1 MREPQWPSSLVGSIT
16 HTRGFRAAA
25 VAPRSVLSS
34 VGIDTELN
42 CPLPDGVEE
51 SVTVTGE
58 PQMLAALARAV
69 PLTHWGRLLFSAK
82 EVVYKAWYPLT
93 GRWLG
98 FEDARLTIDPGASLR
113 RSGWPMASAKTA
125 SRR

>member
-82 EVVYKAWYPLT
+82 EAVYKA
-93 GRWLG
+93 
-98 FEDARLTIDPGASLR
+98 
-113 RSGWPMASAKTA
+113 
-125 SRR
+125 